1 MKVKKIYVITLI
13 ICFLLISV
21 ATSSCFN
28 SGNIKESGTT
38 QDIKNSEEVSS
49 GSEDISEEEF
59 NDLLENEDFVD
70 VLGSFCRYP
79 GSEFKEA
86 KQVEDDE
93 NLFYIL
99 LEVMEDSKKV
109 EEYYKNKKVQSI
121 WRRSAIFEESSEKV
135 EEEFLESESENI
147 PISKFTYSNEEKD
160 KVVNVLIKG
169 LEENRTQIMIIY
181 WNLQ

>member
-1 MKVKKIYVITLI
+1 VK
-13 ICFLLISV
+13 
-21 ATSSCFN
+21 
-28 SGNIKESGTT
+28 
-38 QDIKNSEEVSS
+38 
-49 GSEDISEEEF
+49 
-59 NDLLENEDFVD
+59 
-70 VLGSFCRYP
+70 
-79 GSEFKEA
+79 
-86 KQVEDDE
+86 DDE

-135 EEEFLESESENI
+135 EEEFLESESESI
-147 PISKFTYSNEEKD
+147 PISKFTYSSKEKD

>member
-1 MKVKKIYVITLI
+1 MKVKKIYVMSLI

-28 SGNIKESGTT
+28 SDNTQESKITQGTET
-38 QDIKNSEEVSS
+38 PEDVSS
-49 GSEDISEEEF
+49 GSEDILEEEY
-59 NDLLENEDFVD
+59 NKLLENEDFVD
-70 VLGSFCRYP
+70 VLGSFCSYP
-79 GSEFKEA
+79 DSVVKEA

-99 LEVMEDSKKV
+99 LEVTENSEKV
-109 EEYYKNKKVQSI
+109 EKYYKDKKVQSI
-121 WRRSAIFEESSEKV
+121 WSRSAIFEESSKEV

>member
-1 MKVKKIYVITLI
+1 MKVKKIYVMSLI
-13 ICFLLISV
+13 ICFLLV
-21 ATSSCFN
+21 PLVTSSCFN
-28 SGNIKESGTT
+28 SDNTQESKITQGTET
-38 QDIKNSEEVSS
+38 AEKVSG
-49 GSEDISEEEF
+49 GSENVSEEEF

-70 VLGSFCRYP
+70 VLGSFCCYP
-79 GSEFKEA
+79 GSEIKEA

-93 NLFYIL
+93 NLLYIF

-147 PISKFTYSNEEKD
+147 PISKFTYSSEEKD